1 MTEDD
6 SSKWPASAMLG
17 YGTFGMR
24 NPAGRRYHIRT
35 AIALVA
41 MLVLAAIVAMAGLRF
56 PNNRLWL
63 LILSLVPGIGFSYI
77 ALEFRRYILALD
89 ELARRIQLEAILWT
103 YITGWVIATVVGGI
117 AVVYG
122 WEWNPLWLNPLWYVF
137 LEPVR
142 GCFLYFVAR
151 RY

>member
-1 MTEDD
+1 M
-6 SSKWPASAMLG
+6 
-17 YGTFGMR
+17 
-24 NPAGRRYHIRT
+24 
-35 AIALVA
+35 
-41 MLVLAAIVAMAGLRF
+41 
-56 PNNRLWL
+56 
-63 LILSLVPGIGFSYI
+63 
-77 ALEFRRYILALD
+77 ALD
-89 ELARRIQLEAILWT
+89 EQARRIQLEAILWT